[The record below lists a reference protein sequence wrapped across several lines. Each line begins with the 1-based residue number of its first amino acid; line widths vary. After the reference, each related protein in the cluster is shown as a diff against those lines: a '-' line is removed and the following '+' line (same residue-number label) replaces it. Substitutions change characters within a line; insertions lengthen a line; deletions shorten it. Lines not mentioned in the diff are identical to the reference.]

1 MSTPRRTL
9 HLNAF
14 LMSTGHHEASWRLP
28 ESDPRANTDIEHF
41 KALARTAERGRFDSL
56 FLADSPVLWGDV
68 AQRPA
73 GVIEPLTLLTVL
85 STATEHIGLIATAS
99 TSYNSPYNLARRFA
113 SLDHV
118 SGGRAGWNIVTTAG
132 PAAARN
138 FGLDDAPAHAER
150 YARAAEFTEVA
161 LKLWESWGSDFYVGD
176 KDLGIWGDQREI
188 RPPRHRGRFFAV
200 EGALNIPRSPQG
212 SPLLVQ
218 AGSSEDGKDF
228 AARYAEAVF
237 TAQQTFEDAEA
248 FYADLKA
255 RTAAAGRSP
264 DGIKIL
270 PGLVPVIGSTE
281 AEARERDAQL
291 EERITYEHG
300 QRRLSELLQIPVEQ
314 LGLDARLPAEL
325 PPPSRINGAQS
336 RYELVVELARRDRL
350 TVREL
355 IGRLGGGRGHRTFV
369 GTPEQVAD
377 QIEAWFTRGAADGF
391 NIMPPVLPSGLE
403 LFVDEVAPILRAR
416 GLLRTEYVP
425 GETLRARYGLA
436 EPPVAREDG
445 PAAAPAPAAAALVPP
460 PAVAVAA
467 TAAATAAA

>member
-41 KALARTAERGRFDSL
+41 KALARIAERGTFDSL
-56 FLADSPVLWGDV
+56 FLADGPALWGDV

-99 TSYNSPYNLARRFA
+99 TSYNSPYDLARRFA

-132 PAAARN
+132 AAAARN

-161 LKLWESWGSDFYVGD
+161 LKLWDSWADDVYVGD
-176 KDLGIWGDQREI
+176 KDLGIWGDQRKI
-188 RPPRHRGRFFAV
+188 RPPRHRGRFFSV

-212 SPLLVQ
+212 APLLVQ

-228 AARYAEAVF
+228 AARHAEAVF
-237 TAQQTFEDAEA
+237 TAQQTFEDARA

-255 RTAAAGRSP
+255 RTASAGRAP

-281 AEARERDAQL
+281 AEARDRDAAL

-300 QRRLSELLQIPVEQ
+300 RRRLSELLQIPVED
-314 LGLDARLPAEL
+314 LGLDARLPGQL
-325 PPPSRINGAQS
+325 PPPAGINGAQS

-355 IGRLGGGRGHRTFV
+355 IGRLGGGRGHRTFA

-377 QIEAWFTRGAADGF
+377 QIESWFAGGAADGF

-403 LFVDEVAPILRAR
+403 LFVDEVVPILRAR
-416 GLLRTEYVP
+416 GLFRTEYEP
-425 GETLRARYGLA
+425 GETLRGRYGLT
-436 EPPVAREDG
+436 EF
-445 PAAAPAPAAAALVPP
+445 
-460 PAVAVAA
+460 A
-467 TAAATAAA
+467 TSA